1 MYCDIPISFAQAAL
15 GDEITVPTLDGKVKQ
30 SIPEGTQSGTVFRLR
45 GKGIPRLNNRGR
57 GDQYVK
63 VVVEVPRKLSAEQK
77 ELLRKFD
84 QLGGGGTG
92 QGNKSIIDKVK
103 DAFGV

>member
-1 MYCDIPISFAQAAL
+1 M
-15 GDEITVPTLDGKVKQ
+15 KQ
-30 SIPEGTQSGTVFRLR
+30 TIPEGTQSGTVFRLR

-63 VVVEVPRKLSAEQK
+63 VVVEVPRKLSQEQK

-84 QLGGGGTG
+84 EISGGSAGHGG
-92 QGNKSIIDKVK
+92 KSIIDKVK